1 MIRPTVLL
9 VVWLVAVAAGAC
21 ASNADSPG
29 DTASGSG
36 EGNDMQLTSPEFEQE
51 QPIPEVFTCD
61 GEDVSPPLEIGGTP
75 EGTVSLALVMDD
87 PDAPS
92 GTWDHWIAYDIEPQA
107 AIPRAVTSLGTPG
120 TNSWNRTGYGGPC
133 PPGGTH
139 RYVFTVY
146 ALDTALGLEPGVD
159 KRALLDAIDGHIL
172 DQATLIG
179 TYSR

>member
-1 MIRPTVLL
+1 
-9 VVWLVAVAAGAC
+9 
-21 ASNADSPG
+21 
-29 DTASGSG
+29 
-36 EGNDMQLTSPEFEQE
+36 
-51 QPIPEVFTCD
+51 
-61 GEDVSPPLEIGGTP
+61 
-75 EGTVSLALVMDD
+75 VSLALVMDD

-92 GTWDHWIAYDIEPQA
+92 GTWDHWIAYDIEPLE

-133 PPGGTH
+133 PPGGMH

-146 ALDTALGLEPGVD
+146 ALDTSLGLEPAVD